1 VIVQN
6 QHTDTLAGSGPM
18 PVGLRERKKI
28 RTKAAIRRHA
38 LRLFGEHGYDN
49 TTMEQI
55 AEAAEV
61 SVSTVFRYFATKDE
75 LVVLDDYDPVFV
87 ASFREQPAHLC
98 TMQALRAA
106 VRASV
111 GQLSAEEVAA
121 VRDRKLLII
130 AVPHL
135 WAGSLQNITR
145 SMNLLSGLVAERT
158 GRTAD
163 DPAVLTFTGAA
174 LGAMLEVMLR
184 WAGDSTL
191 EPLSELD
198 DALGRLADGL
208 PL

>member
-1 VIVQN
+1 MIVQN
-6 QHTDTLAGSGPM
+6 QHTDTPADGGPA
-18 PVGLRERKKI
+18 PIGLRERKKI

-75 LVVLDDYDPVFV
+75 LVVLDDYDPVFI
-87 ASFREQPAHLC
+87 ASFREQPGLSPV
-98 TMQALRAA
+98 QALRSA
-106 VRASV
+106 VRASIS
-111 GQLSAEEVAA
+111 QLSADDMA
-121 VRDRKLLII
+121 VERDRKLLIM

-135 WAGSLQNITR
+135 WVGSLQNITR

-158 GRTAD
+158 GRKAD
-163 DPAVLTFTGAA
+163 DPTVLTFTGAT
-174 LGAMLEVMLR
+174 LGVMLEVMLR
-184 WAGDSTL
+184 WARDPAVD
-191 EPLSELD
+191 PLTELD
-198 DALGRLADGL
+198 DALGRLDDGL